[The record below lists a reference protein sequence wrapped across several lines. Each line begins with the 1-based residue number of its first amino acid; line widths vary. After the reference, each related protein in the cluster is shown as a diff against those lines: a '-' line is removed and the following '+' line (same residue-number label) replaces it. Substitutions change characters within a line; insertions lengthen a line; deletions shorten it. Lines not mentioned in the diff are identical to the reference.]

1 MQNKKKFYEAELNE
15 NVNFGENKEMSDNEE
30 IVDEESVEYEDLNI
44 DKVED
49 IDETINEVDTSALKF
64 KHVVTQVE
72 SDEEEETNI
81 DEIVVV
87 KNQNKQR
94 TVKVDK
100 NQIRNDKREDVD
112 KIERVAEKKKSK
124 NDRKQIKF

>member
-1 MQNKKKFYEAELNE
+1 LQNKKKFYEAELNE